1 MIRSL
6 ASLFICALAACA
18 SSAPQPNRDP
28 HPTSDAVA
36 NDDGSPLIPCA
47 ARPEDPASF
56 AALRVGA
63 RCAGCSSDLKGA
75 SSWAGPRISAAA
87 VESGFQEDWPRS
99 RASASID
106 LTCDTI
112 DGGYRIAVEGRLQ
125 SFAAAWP
132 RDRGAADR
140 WAESTVVARANTPFT
155 VRSASTYCLIVRRF
169 DRAGVRTER
178 DSNNLLSTPTRT
190 EPTLVTLQTPA
201 GIRRAT

>member
-1 MIRSL
+1 M
-6 ASLFICALAACA
+6 
-18 SSAPQPNRDP
+18 
-28 HPTSDAVA
+28 
-36 NDDGSPLIPCA
+36 
-47 ARPEDPASF
+47 
-56 AALRVGA
+56 
-63 RCAGCSSDLKGA
+63 
-75 SSWAGPRISAAA
+75 
-87 VESGFQEDWPRS
+87 
-99 RASASID
+99 
-106 LTCDTI
+106 
-112 DGGYRIAVEGRLQ
+112 AVEGRLQ

-201 GIRRAT
+201 GREMPMSAGSRILLEDPGEWTVVVELDSRYRSSGNAAVELELSNTLDLVFAARHGDGEC